1 MSVDDEVRALESFG
15 LQALREDWR
24 ERFGAPPK
32 LRSPELMRR
41 CLAWRIQLQAY
52 GGIEPG
58 LRRRLRG
65 EGRVGDGL
73 EHGGR
78 IVREWRGQRHEVEV
92 VDGGYLWKGRRF
104 RSLSPI
110 ALEITGTRW
119 NGPKFFGLRPGR

>member
-1 MSVDDEVRALESFG
+1 MTVDDEVRTLEGLG
-15 LQALREDWR
+15 LQDLREVWR
-24 ERFGAPPK
+24 ARFGVPPG

-41 CLAWRIQLQAY
+41 SLAWRIQAQAF
-52 GGIEPG
+52 GGIDPR

-65 EGRVGDGL
+65 GGRVGEGL

-92 VDGGYLWKGRRF
+92 VDGGYLWNGRTF

-110 ALEITGTRW
+110 AFEITGTRW
-119 NGPKFFGLRPGR
+119 NGPKFFGLRSGE